1 MFASFYTVL
10 HTVILLVDV
19 SDHPTFVTV
28 FAVLALTIIHLGFAG
43 AYYALYW
50 RQTVVSLVI
59 PMTAWATMVIYWQI
73 FALAVLISPSAF
85 FIYKVVIKT
94 KATNKASAK
103 EHARRG
109 A

>member
-10 HTVILLVDV
+10 HTVILLGV
-19 SDHPTFVTV
+19 SGHPTFVTV
-28 FAVLALTIIHLGFAG
+28 FAVLAITMIHLGFAG
-43 AYYALYW
+43 AYYALCW
-50 RQTVVSLVI
+50 RQTVVSLLI
-59 PMTAWATMVIYWQI
+59 PMTAWASMVIYWQI

-94 KATNKASAK
+94 KATNNVSKR
-103 EHARRG
+103 ARRG